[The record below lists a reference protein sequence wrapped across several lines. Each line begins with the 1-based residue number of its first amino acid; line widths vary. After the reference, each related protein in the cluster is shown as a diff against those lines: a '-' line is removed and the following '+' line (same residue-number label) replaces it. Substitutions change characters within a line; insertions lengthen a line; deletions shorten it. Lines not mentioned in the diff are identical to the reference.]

1 MKTIYHTIHQAGVTM
16 RSILQITRFKTG
28 YLCLTALLTAV
39 LMFCNQVYDNPVFQ
53 NMMATTSVVST
64 GTGLTP
70 ILSKS

>member
-39 LMFCNQVYDNPVFQ
+39 LMFVTVYDNPV
-53 NMMATTSVVST
+53 S
-64 GTGLTP
+64 
-70 ILSKS
+70 SKYDGDYKCISLEQA